1 MDRSTM
7 NETFKAHG
15 LKWRTAERQFEW
27 DVPKDLNPQ
36 DWLLIDEDNNI
47 VALGDGPTRTNF
59 EKKPT
64 LDEFNERTAAM
75 GISQDDERYTDLKA
89 SVLDI
94 EINYPSPEEVYE
106 KLQAGDEIERL
117 TPKTT
122 DDETLEK
129 MGRLMGEG
137 RL

>member
-1 MDRSTM
+1 MDRNTM
-7 NETFKAHG
+7 NATFKTHG
-15 LKWRTAERQFEW
+15 LRWRKAESLFGW
-27 DVPKDLNPQ
+27 DIPKDLNPQ
-36 DWLLIDEDNNI
+36 DWLLLDEDDNI

-75 GISQDDERYTDLKA
+75 GITQDDERYADLKA
-89 SVLDI
+89 SVLDV

-106 KLQAGDEIERL
+106 KLQAGEEIERFIPS
-117 TPKTT
+117 TS